1 MRRVLVSIGV
11 VLLSI
16 APATARLYQWRSAAT
31 GSTQL
36 SGLPPAWYRSD
47 EQGPRIFVFEN
58 NQLVDDTGIAVSIE
72 QREALRRKAFDQPGA
87 TAQAPAQTPAP
98 PVHHMDIPTSPAPA
112 VAAPTAALSAP
123 VLTAQ
128 PQQIDVSD
136 KAAALKSLIDA
147 WDQRQLDQA
156 RSLLEML
163 PLDDDRASD
172 RD

>member
-16 APATARLYQWRSAAT
+16 APATARLYQWRSATT

-36 SGLPPAWYRSD
+36 SGLPPAWYRSG
-47 EQGPRIFVFEN
+47 EQGPRVFVFEN

-72 QREALRRKAFDQPGA
+72 QREALRREAFDQPGA

-98 PVHHMDIPTSPAPA
+98 PVHPVDIATPSAPA
-112 VAAPTAALSAP
+112 VAPPAAPVSAP
-123 VLTAQ
+123 VSPA
-128 PQQIDVSD
+128 PRQQIDTPD

-147 WDQRQLDQA
+147 WDQSQLDQA

-172 RD
+172 RE